1 MKIEIKE
8 KIDIKNLG
16 VRITK
21 LRKGNKGT
29 IILGCEKERE
39 LEKLKTTVQNKL
51 GEDYKVM
58 EPKKIEP
65 KIKIINVG
73 EKEIKLEEDD
83 LIDTIL
89 KQNRMDRKREGF
101 YIKLVKII
109 NKDGKNDNMRFND
122 RKNESF
128 LIFEVD
134 EVIHELMLKREKIN
148 MGWRK
153 CFVFDYFS
161 VKRF

>member
-1 MKIEIKE
+1 M
-8 KIDIKNLG
+8 KNLG

-21 LRKGNKGT
+21 LRKGNKET

-39 LEKLKTTVQNKL
+39 LEKLKTTVQDEL

-109 NKDGKNDNMRFND
+109 NKDGKNNNMRFND
-122 RKNESF
+122 RKNEGF

>member
-1 MKIEIKE
+1 M
-8 KIDIKNLG
+8 KNLG

-21 LRKGNKGT
+21 LRKGNKET

-39 LEKLKTTVQNKL
+39 LEKLKTTVQDEL

-73 EKEIKLEEDD
+73 EKKIKLEEDD

-122 RKNESF
+122 RKNEGF

>member
-1 MKIEIKE
+1 MK
-8 KIDIKNLG
+8 
-16 VRITK
+16 ITK

-39 LEKLKTTVQNKL
+39 LEKLKTTVQDKL

-89 KQNRMDRKREGF
+89 KQNRMDRKKEGF
-101 YIKLVKII
+101 YIKLVKIT

-122 RKNESF
+122 RKNEGF

>member
-1 MKIEIKE
+1 M
-8 KIDIKNLG
+8 
-16 VRITK
+16 RITK

-89 KQNRMDRKREGF
+89 KQNRMVLRLGNYRYERCLPERIAIFGGTRSYALLPPGDTRDHRTRCLTRIRYRAFLVRNIYYVIVVFVCRNPYLSNGNRDRIVQIE
-101 YIKLVKII
+101 
-109 NKDGKNDNMRFND
+109 D
-122 RKNESF
+122 
-128 LIFEVD
+128 
-134 EVIHELMLKREKIN
+134 
-148 MGWRK
+148 
-153 CFVFDYFS
+153 FS
-161 VKRF
+161 